1 LTLSLRNEEPRK
13 LPRCNSYDS
22 RTRSFRGR
30 GPELDE
36 LAAIAQAQQGD
47 VEAFASLVRQYQEIA
62 FRTAYLIV
70 RDDAE
75 AQDVTQEA
83 FLRAYRGLSRF
94 DRHRSFRPWLL
105 RIVTN
110 EALNKVRSARRRD
123 ARMERYGRDTAAAR
137 HVESPEG
144 ELEQME
150 LARRVWQAVGTL
162 NHEEQTV
169 LYLQYFLDVPQAE
182 AAAVIGRPIGTVKS
196 RLHRAL
202 KRLRSVIE
210 ERYPDLA
217 PPPRTPDG
225 PESQR

>member
-1 LTLSLRNEEPRK
+1 MEPQG
-13 LPRCNSYDS
+13 LCRCTSCDR
-22 RTRSFRGR
+22 RTGSFRGR

-36 LAAIAQAQQGD
+36 PAAIARAQQGD
-47 VEAFASLVRQYQEIA
+47 VEAFASLVRQYEEIA

-70 RDDAE
+70 RDEAE
-75 AQDVTQEA
+75 AQDVAQEA

-110 EALNKVRSARRRD
+110 EALNKIRSARRRD
-123 ARMERYGRDTAAAR
+123 ARMQRYERDATTAR

-144 ELEQME
+144 ELERME
-150 LARRVWQAVGTL
+150 LARRVWQAVGAL

-169 LYLQYFLDVPQAE
+169 LYLHYFLDVPQAE
-182 AAAVIGRPIGTVKS
+182 AAATIGRPIGTVKS

-202 KRLRSVIE
+202 KKLRRVIE
-210 ERYPDLA
+210 ERYPDLM
-217 PPPRTPDG
+217 PPPARAPDG
-225 PESQR
+225 PEGRR